1 MEESFLQ
8 PLNGSS
14 CLQLYDYM
22 NARNANDNQMPD
34 QSFDNSAQV
43 LSWDENNCSRLMAD
57 INVMES
63 SANGVPEFPYYI
75 RTTATIVCTIVLVL
89 GTTGNLLV
97 PIVVIK
103 TKELRNSTN
112 LFLINLSIADL
123 LVLIGNYFAFDLQ
136 LISRLFD

>member
-1 MEESFLQ
+1 MEESVLQ
-8 PLNGSS
+8 PSNGSA

-22 NARNANDNQMPD
+22 NARNSNDNQLLDP
-34 QSFDNSAQV
+34 SLESSAQV
-43 LSWDENNCSRLMAD
+43 LSWDETNCSRLLAD
-57 INVMES
+57 INLAES
-63 SANGVPEFPYYI
+63 GESVAQLPYYI
-75 RTTATIVCTIVLVL
+75 RTTATIVCTIVLIL

-123 LVLIGNYFAFDLQ
+123 LVLIGNYFALRFATHYQ
-136 LISRLFD
+136 TY